1 MMLPLEAGGSL
12 PVNHRVEQ
20 GGHTRVGK
28 RPVGFGLTIPW
39 APLHRF
45 EQIDGMGLHVSA
57 RPTAV
62 PLQISVGLEDA
73 VETLLTQECA
83 NRLDRPI
90 FSQDVN
96 VAAAVTAQ
104 PDWIQARRPSQKHC

>member
-28 RPVGFGLTIPW
+28 RPVGFGLTIPR
-39 APLHRF
+39 APLHGF
-45 EQIDGMGLHVSA
+45 EEIDGMGLHVSA

-62 PLQISVGLEDA
+62 PLQISVRLEDA
-73 VETLLTQECA
+73 VETLLPQECP
-83 NRLDRPI
+83 NRRYRP
-90 FSQDVN
+90 SLNQDVN
-96 VAAAVTAQ
+96 IAAAPTTQ
-104 PDWIQARRPSQKHC
+104 PDRLQASRPAQKHC